1 MLTKLFFCVRQKL
14 SPFLFSTK
22 AIFHS
27 TPQKMHFNFERQKK
41 CGEDRSSRDW
51 NGTQSLSFLMVQGL
65 FNLNLGLSVLFFVSK
80 YHVIRYEKN
89 DDVASLLYETFTA
102 HTMKS
107 VNKVSSYPTQAVEHQ
122 VFWPPH
128 KLLFKVFFF
137 TKQESLFKKSFT

>member
-1 MLTKLFFCVRQKL
+1 
-14 SPFLFSTK
+14 
-22 AIFHS
+22 
-27 TPQKMHFNFERQKK
+27 
-41 CGEDRSSRDW
+41 
-51 NGTQSLSFLMVQGL
+51 MVQGL

-128 KLLFKVFFF
+128 KLLFKVFFS
-137 TKQESLFKKSFT
+137 TKKVSLKKVSLNFFPYTAPNRVSQFFFSSLAIKA